1 VAVTAAP
8 TQLHPGDLVDDRY
21 RVVDLLGAGGFSET
35 YLATDERDG
44 SRVALKAPNPAILGD
59 AQTFERFRREMAIS
73 RKLDHPHIQRSLDR
87 GENRSFPYMVLEY
100 VEGESLRR
108 HLAGRLP
115 LPADQ
120 AVGYA
125 RQLASAL
132 AHAHRL
138 GVAHRDLK
146 PENVLVT
153 ADGQL
158 KLTDFG
164 IALLAGA
171 RRVTWRWLN
180 NAVGTPDYM
189 APEQIQGKRGDERT
203 DVYALGIML
212 YEMLAGRVPFSGDSP
227 LAVMAQAVNVT
238 PEPLHRVNP
247 AVPPPLEAVVHKA
260 IRKEPGER
268 YSSMEQM
275 LHDLDHLDDLDLG
288 QFVLGPER
296 TGRRLPS
303 DRTIVLFGVAV
314 GVGFILLIVIAVL
327 ITILLEHR

>member
-1 VAVTAAP
+1 MTSAP
-8 TQLHPGDLVDDRY
+8 TQLQPGELADGRY
-21 RVVDLLGAGGFSET
+21 RIERLLGQGGFSET
-35 YLATDERDG
+35 YLATDERTG
-44 SRVALKAPNPAILGD
+44 GRVALKVPNPAILGD
-59 AQTFERFRREMAIS
+59 PQTFERFRREMAIS
-73 RKLDHPHIQRSLDR
+73 RRLDHPHIQRSLDE
-87 GENRSFPYMVLEY
+87 GENRAFPYIVLEY
-100 VEGESLRR
+100 IEGETLRH
-108 HLAGRLP
+108 HLRGRLP
-115 LPADQ
+115 LPIEE
-120 AVGYA
+120 AVDDA

-132 AHAHRL
+132 AHAHKH

-153 ADGQL
+153 PDGQL

-212 YEMLAGRVPFSGDSP
+212 YEMIGGRVPFSGDSP
-227 LAVMAQAVNVT
+227 LAVMAQAVNAP
-238 PEPLHRVNP
+238 PEPLHRLRP
-247 AVPPPLEAVVHKA
+247 DVPPPLEAVVHKA
-260 IRKEPGER
+260 IRKEPSER
-268 YSSMEQM
+268 YANMEQM

-296 TGRRLPS
+296 TGRKLPS
-303 DRTIVLFGVAV
+303 DRSIILFGVAV
-314 GVGFILLIVIAVL
+314 GVAFILLIVVAVL
-327 ITILLEHR
+327 ITILVERH